1 MDLNP
6 FTQAGVIMSAAAHR
20 GGLDSYGWMQAGMG
34 SPADATGWIALT
46 FAIYAVV
53 GLAFLALAAAHLT
66 RSVLSRLEELS
77 VGSSRLTARG
87 PAHAN

>member
-20 GGLDSYGWMQAGMG
+20 GGLDAYRWMQAGIS
-34 SPADATGWIALT
+34 SPADTTGWIALT

-53 GLAFLALAAAHLT
+53 GLAFLMLAAAHL
-66 RSVLSRLEELS
+66 RRD
-77 VGSSRLTARG
+77 
-87 PAHAN
+87 PF